1 MFRMAVITLFLVVW
15 PLSVQSQQGPLFCKP
30 HANILATLNEK
41 YGEYVMAY
49 AVDNQG
55 RIIEIFRNPKTKTWT
70 VIVTVANDLSCV
82 VGAGQK
88 MEVPDTDNK
97 KCVSAVNAT

>member
-15 PLSVQSQQGPLFCKP
+15 PLSVQAQQSPLFCKP

-70 VIVTVANDLSCV
+70 VIVTVSNDLSCV

-97 KCVSAVNAT
+97 KCVSAVNET

>member
-1 MFRMAVITLFLVVW
+1 MRYALLIILFLLW
-15 PLSVQSQQGPLFCKP
+15 PLSVQSQQQPLFCKP

-97 KCVSAVNAT
+97 RCASAVNET

>member
-1 MFRMAVITLFLVVW
+1 MRYALLIILFLLW
-15 PLSVQSQQGPLFCKP
+15 PLSVQSQQDPLFCKP

-88 MEVPDTDNK
+88 MEVPSTDNK
-97 KCVSAVNAT
+97 KCVSAVNET

>member
-1 MFRMAVITLFLVVW
+1 MRYALLIMVLLLW
-15 PLSVQSQQGPLFCKP
+15 PLSVQSQQDPLFCKP

-82 VGAGQK
+82 VRAGQK
-88 MEVPDTDNK
+88 MEIPGIDEK
-97 KCVSAVNAT
+97 RCVSAVNAT

>member
-1 MFRMAVITLFLVVW
+1 MRYALLIILFLLW
-15 PLSVQSQQGPLFCKP
+15 PLSVQSQQDPLFCKP

-55 RIIEIFRNPKTKTWT
+55 RIIEIFRNPKTKTWP

-88 MEVPDTDNK
+88 MEVPSTDNK
-97 KCVSAVNAT
+97 KCVSAVNET

>member
-1 MFRMAVITLFLVVW
+1 MRYALLIILFLLW
-15 PLSVQSQQGPLFCKP
+15 PLSVQSQQDPLFCKP

-88 MEVPDTDNK
+88 MEVPSTDNK
-97 KCVSAVNAT
+97 KCVSAVNDT